1 MTVVKISPTKDADA
15 VPAYQLAKD
24 GSIHPLP
31 GQTLTAEERE
41 LYGHSGKAAKLG
53 HAGITKERDEF
64 GKLKGYRYGGKF
76 HPSKLYSATAEE
88 PLQPVITEA
97 PQAVG
102 GQPRPGTPQTRAG
115 AAAHARFLKTK
126 AINTQQMSQ
135 TRELRQ
141 SIDAIDTAALTA
153 NQRTVVEKNT
163 AAFVKSQEK
172 LKQERDALSNVANLL
187 FQETQRMNAQA
198 RGGGT

>member
-1 MTVVKISPTKDADA
+1 MEKGKAMGAKVQTVGQPGAREGYKYGGRFYPSKFYSATAEDKERWTHVEKAIGPVTRNFKNGNFVGYSYDGKTFPSEFARAPTVVTGAPGMTVVKISPTKDADA

-31 GQTLTAEERE
+31 GKTLTAEERE

-102 GQPRPGTPQTRAG
+102 GQPRP
-115 AAAHARFLKTK
+115 
-126 AINTQQMSQ
+126 
-135 TRELRQ
+135 
-141 SIDAIDTAALTA
+141 
-153 NQRTVVEKNT
+153 
-163 AAFVKSQEK
+163 
-172 LKQERDALSNVANLL
+172 
-187 FQETQRMNAQA
+187 
-198 RGGGT
+198 